1 MIRTVSTAVVGLLFG
16 ATFSLGQTTVQSQ
29 SPESNSDT
37 LAQMS
42 SPTVATSTATN
53 QPLVLSDEQANRTI
67 GMSIYSS
74 DAKKVGEVSELKR
87 DASGKV
93 TELAAGV
100 GGYLGQGDV
109 RVRLT
114 PAQFRFT
121 QNKVVLSLTPEQVKA
136 LPVTTK

>member
-37 LAQMS
+37 LAKMS
-42 SPTVATSTATN
+42 SPAVATSTATE
-53 QPLVLSDEQANRTI
+53 QPLVLTDEQAKRTI

-74 DAKKVGEVSELKR
+74 DAKKIGEVSALMR

-93 TELAAGV
+93 TELAAGL
-100 GGYLGQGDV
+100 GGILSQGDAHV
-109 RVRLT
+109 RIA
-114 PAQFRFT
+114 PAQFRFA
-121 QNKVVLSLTPEQVKA
+121 QDKVVLSLTPEQVKA
-136 LPVTTK
+136 LPLITK